1 MSKQLD
7 LQNEIY
13 SLKTENTILKDKI
26 IKLENIIKSYKS
38 QNLHFDNTDFDDNSP
53 IYKSIPY
60 LKRMDAFNH
69 SNHSNQ
75 DINISNI

>member
-13 SLKTENTILKDKI
+13 SLKTENTMLKDKI

-38 QNLHFDNTDFDDNSP
+38 LNLYFDNTDFNDNSP

-69 SNHSNQ
+69 SNK